1 MQYEVCGFETLKTPI
16 ANFRFTT
23 SYSLVSG
30 YPHAGITH
38 CVGEMSYL
46 RSEKLKFSLSTP

>member
-1 MQYEVCGFETLKTPI
+1 MQYDICGFETLKTPTAI
-16 ANFRFTT
+16 FRVTT

-46 RSEKLKFSLSTP
+46 RSEKLKRSLFTP